1 MVAAAAAG
9 SSVGLPLLYGLH
21 FPFAL
26 VAVLLALVWLGLP
39 AGLAVA
45 AAQAGVMAPL
55 HQQSPALLLLGAE
68 VVFVSVLLAR
78 ARRREQ
84 ERPFLPLLVGL
95 YWLVLGAPLT
105 LLDDLLRIDVA
116 VVPTLLLVLK
126 QAVNDIVTALLA
138 ECVLLAVALVQRR
151 HPSLSIRRLLLV
163 LFSVAALFP
172 ACVLTFLGT
181 HDVHQRLERELFA
194 QLRLFATLA
203 AEMLPA
209 DAANPRSRTASEQ
222 RLQTLLAEHLP
233 STAEPT
239 LRLLPSANGNASGE
253 ESPAPV
259 SRQQRRLSIAQD
271 HGQPRDPFD
280 WSQVRYRLRLPLPE
294 ATNVAALEI
303 ELSAQV
309 LIEQI
314 HLWLQRWLLL
324 LLAWAALVI
333 LVAHWLSRRL
343 AAPLQAVLAR
353 ADALP
358 ASIDSGQPMPA
369 PPLSPLKEEVAA
381 ARAMNGLGE
390 RLQASFK
397 ALAEERDQ
405 QREQRALR
413 ALQAETL
420 AELIGAEADER
431 QVAEHLCQAIARQLP
446 GHHCNLVVATPT
458 DSLEVLAAP
467 GMRTEEIA
475 LLNARLANQE
485 GALAYQ
491 LAFETAEFSAR
502 TNLANTADDQPRLNY
517 VGDNPPGACWCQPIC
532 GQYGQVL
539 GVLAIAAPEPGRP
552 NRFARALL
560 EHGAS
565 LAAVALGN
573 LKLRRDHRVLLDALS
588 QAETGIVIAERL
600 GNGDHAIRFVN
611 KGFEN
616 LTGYRGDEVFGRD
629 CRFLQGTDRDQPAR
643 RALRTALAAGE
654 ACQATLRNYRKDGSL
669 FWNSVSITPV
679 VDAQGRISHY
689 IGIQRNDTDRI
700 HALERLR
707 ASEAQLR
714 EITETIEEVF
724 WVLDIDSNQLT
735 YVSRAFEAIWEQPV
749 AALRAD
755 PALWY
760 AHIHADDRE
769 RVMREHAEVGADDHL
784 KTCEYRL
791 QIPAGRR
798 KWIAERRFLV
808 RDPEGRA
815 CRVIGVATEITD
827 RKQAELDLIAREQLE
842 RELVALTTTFIVP
855 SEIPFDRLLQDALAK
870 VGDLAGAD
878 RAYIFQFDRDGETCS
893 NTHEWVAADVEPMI
907 ATLQDCPVA
916 DFSVLLEALEEADL
930 IVIPRVADLPK
941 EWATLRQEFQ
951 RQGIQS
957 LILVPL
963 RRERQLSGFIGLDA
977 VHRERGWLKG
987 EVHFLRVLANVFL
1000 GALERKR
1007 VLAELWASTERYD
1020 ALALQSRMMTWEIDP
1035 AGVYTYVN
1043 PVAEALLG
1051 YSPADLIGR
1060 KTFYELIPA
1069 AQRAEV
1075 KARAF
1080 TLIARHQPWRDFQ
1093 APVLTAAGRRLWL
1106 SVDGIPL
1113 FAADGS
1119 LRGYRGSALD
1129 ITDVQQAETQR
1140 RDAEQALQRYAEDL
1154 ERLVD
1159 LSNRGLD
1166 ANAEIAALLG
1176 IAKDALG
1183 MSVAETGWRAPE
1195 TPYQCLARLPAVGD
1209 QTSDGTADES
1219 AAQRAQAA
1227 TEALFATPA
1236 SALDQ
1241 PRLIYGAALPTALTA
1256 QGYQC
1261 AVVTASRFPGDAAQQ
1276 RWLLTQFWDARA
1288 RATLASG
1295 ERELLRFIA
1304 QRIAAIEHGAQL
1316 ARDLVNAKQRETI
1329 GHLASGVAHDFNNV
1343 LAVLDANL
1351 YYLSVLVEEAN
1362 LDDDSQQVIDDMNSV
1377 LGQAKVITSGML
1389 ALSRAGGVPL
1399 RTTLLDKPL
1408 TELADILRLMLPE
1421 TLDWDLRVEPDLGAK
1436 TNAGFLQAAL
1446 LNLALNARDAMT
1458 EGGTLSLIG
1467 CREHWSGEPPLMV
1480 GELTA
1485 GDYAA
1490 IRISDTGCGMT
1501 DAVLARIFE
1510 PLFSTKTQRVGHGL
1524 GMFMVR
1530 EFVLRSGAGL
1540 SVSSTIGVGTT
1551 FTLLLPL
1558 AERDAEDLA

>member
-1 MVAAAAAG
+1 
-9 SSVGLPLLYGLH
+9 
-21 FPFAL
+21 
-26 VAVLLALVWLGLP
+26 
-39 AGLAVA
+39 
-45 AAQAGVMAPL
+45 
-55 HQQSPALLLLGAE
+55 
-68 VVFVSVLLAR
+68 
-78 ARRREQ
+78 
-84 ERPFLPLLVGL
+84 
-95 YWLVLGAPLT
+95 
-105 LLDDLLRIDVA
+105 
-116 VVPTLLLVLK
+116 
-126 QAVNDIVTALLA
+126 
-138 ECVLLAVALVQRR
+138 
-151 HPSLSIRRLLLV
+151 
-163 LFSVAALFP
+163 
-172 ACVLTFLGT
+172 
-181 HDVHQRLERELFA
+181 
-194 QLRLFATLA
+194 
-203 AEMLPA
+203 
-209 DAANPRSRTASEQ
+209 
-222 RLQTLLAEHLP
+222 
-233 STAEPT
+233 
-239 LRLLPSANGNASGE
+239 
-253 ESPAPV
+253 
-259 SRQQRRLSIAQD
+259 
-271 HGQPRDPFD
+271 
-280 WSQVRYRLRLPLPE
+280 
-294 ATNVAALEI
+294 
-303 ELSAQV
+303 
-309 LIEQI
+309 
-314 HLWLQRWLLL
+314 
-324 LLAWAALVI
+324 
-333 LVAHWLSRRL
+333 
-343 AAPLQAVLAR
+343 
-353 ADALP
+353 
-358 ASIDSGQPMPA
+358 
-369 PPLSPLKEEVAA
+369 
-381 ARAMNGLGE
+381 
-390 RLQASFK
+390 
-397 ALAEERDQ
+397 
-405 QREQRALR
+405 
-413 ALQAETL
+413 
-420 AELIGAEADER
+420 
-431 QVAEHLCQAIARQLP
+431 
-446 GHHCNLVVATPT
+446 
-458 DSLEVLAAP
+458 
-467 GMRTEEIA
+467 
-475 LLNARLANQE
+475 
-485 GALAYQ
+485 
-491 LAFETAEFSAR
+491 
-502 TNLANTADDQPRLNY
+502 
-517 VGDNPPGACWCQPIC
+517 
-532 GQYGQVL
+532 
-539 GVLAIAAPEPGRP
+539 
-552 NRFARALL
+552 
-560 EHGAS
+560 
-565 LAAVALGN
+565 
-573 LKLRRDHRVLLDALS
+573 
-588 QAETGIVIAERL
+588 
-600 GNGDHAIRFVN
+600 
-611 KGFEN
+611 
-616 LTGYRGDEVFGRD
+616 
-629 CRFLQGTDRDQPAR
+629 
-643 RALRTALAAGE
+643 
-654 ACQATLRNYRKDGSL
+654 
-669 FWNSVSITPV
+669 
-679 VDAQGRISHY
+679 
-689 IGIQRNDTDRI
+689 
-700 HALERLR
+700 
-707 ASEAQLR
+707 
-714 EITETIEEVF
+714 ETIEEVF

-893 NTHEWVAADVEPMI
+893 NTHEWVAAGVEPMI

-916 DFSVLLEALEEADL
+916 DFSVLLDTLEEADL

-1080 TLIARHQPWRDFQ
+1080 ALIARHQPWRDFQ
-1093 APVLTAAGRRLWL
+1093 APVLTAAGRRLWF

-1480 GELTA
+1480 GELAA